1 MLNVLLLVTALLGIG
16 GSTDIVL
23 KRDRIGG
30 TPISIRLTVLIREE
44 SLPLKKV
51 DPVEPIV
58 APALTDLEV

>member
-1 MLNVLLLVTALLGIG
+1 MFDVFLLVTALLGIG

-23 KRDRIGG
+23 KSDRIGG

-58 APALTDLEV
+58 TPALTDLEV

>member
-1 MLNVLLLVTALLGIG
+1 MFDVFLLVTALLGIG

-23 KRDRIGG
+23 KSDRIGG

-58 APALTDLEV
+58 APALTYLEV

>member
-1 MLNVLLLVTALLGIG
+1 MFDVFLLVTALLGIG

-23 KRDRIGG
+23 KSDRIGG

-44 SLPLKKV
+44 SLPLEKV

>member
-1 MLNVLLLVTALLGIG
+1 MFDVFLLVSALLGIG
-16 GSTDIVL
+16 GSSDIVL
-23 KRDRIGG
+23 KCDRIAG
-30 TPISIRLTVLIREE
+30 TPISIRLSVLIREE